1 MTRKEFDMLAE
12 KYSAGECTAEEAA
25 LVERWAELHYRHHSE
40 NPFFKTA
47 EERLEH
53 ENRIWSGIKEK
64 ADAGEEARI
73 SRSPRKLWPMIAA
86 SLLTA
91 MLAGWYFVYNRFQG
105 ELQAS
110 LPPGIESRN
119 TTVSRQ
125 RIALP
130 DSSMV
135 ILEPGA
141 SIVAGENY
149 GEGTRTVY
157 LTGEA
162 FFEVRR
168 DPQQPFFVYAGE
180 LVTEVLGTSFRI
192 RPEEKKGTIEV
203 SVMTGKVSIYTGNGG
218 YEKKRNGVIATSNQ
232 KVVFDTESKTI
243 RQDLV
248 DIPEMIVPRPVE
260 TSFQFDDTPVEEVLA
275 LLQKVYGI
283 EIVIGNAALQRC
295 VFTGDLNELGLY
307 EQLDY
312 ICDALRVSYEI
323 RGSGIFISGTGCG

>member
-1 MTRKEFDMLAE
+1 MTRREFDMLAE
-12 KYSAGECTAEEAA
+12 KYSAGECTGEEAA
-25 LVERWAELHYRHHSE
+25 LVEKWAALHYRHHNE

-47 EERLEH
+47 EERLEN
-53 ENRIWSGIKEK
+53 ENRIWYNVKRELDIGAK
-64 ADAGEEARI
+64 AKVY
-73 SRSPRKLWPMIAA
+73 PLFRKLRPLIAA
-86 SLLTA
+86 SVVTA
-91 MLAGWYFVYNRFQG
+91 MLAGWYFVYGRFPG

-125 RIALP
+125 RIVLP

-168 DPQQPFFVYAGE
+168 DPQLPFFVYAGE

-192 RPEEKKGTIEV
+192 RPEEKRGTIEV
-203 SVMTGKVSIYTGNGG
+203 SVMTGKVSIYTGNDR

-232 KVVFDTESKTI
+232 KIVFDTESKTI

-248 DIPEMIVPRPVE
+248 DIPGMIVPRPAE
-260 TSFQFDDTPVEEVLA
+260 TSFQFDDTPVEEVLE

-283 EIVIGNAALQRC
+283 EIVTGNAALKRC

-323 RGSGIFISGTGCG
+323 RGAGIFISGAGCG

>member
-1 MTRKEFDMLAE
+1 MLAE
-12 KYSAGECTAEEAA
+12 KYSAGQCTAEEAA
-25 LVERWAELHYRHHSE
+25 LVEKWAALHYRNHSE
-40 NPFFKTA
+40 NPFFKI
-47 EERLEH
+47 EDERLEN
-53 ENRIWSGIKEK
+53 ENRIWHGIKEK
-64 ADAGEEARI
+64 ADIGEEAKALPF
-73 SRSPRKLWPMIAA
+73 SRKLWPLIAA
-86 SLLTA
+86 SLATA
-91 MLAGWYFVYNRFQG
+91 MLLGWYFVYDRFQG
-105 ELQAS
+105 ELHAS

-125 RIALP
+125 KIALP
-130 DSSMV
+130 DSSIV

-149 GEGTRTVY
+149 GEGNRTVY

-192 RPEEKKGTIEV
+192 RPEEKRGTIEV

-218 YEKKRNGVIATSNQ
+218 NEKKRNGVIATSNQ
-232 KVVFDTESKTI
+232 KIVFDTESRTI

-248 DIPEMIVPRPVE
+248 DIPEMIVPRSE
-260 TSFQFDDTPVEEVLA
+260 KMSFQFDDTPVEEVLA

-283 EIVIGNAALQRC
+283 EIVIGNAALKRC

-323 RGSGIFISGTGCG
+323 RGSGIFVSGTGCG